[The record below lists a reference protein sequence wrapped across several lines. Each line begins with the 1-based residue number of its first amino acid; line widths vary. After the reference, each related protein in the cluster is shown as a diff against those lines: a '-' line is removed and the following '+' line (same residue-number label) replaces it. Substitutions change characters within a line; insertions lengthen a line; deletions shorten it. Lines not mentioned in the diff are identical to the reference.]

1 MKILIIDI
9 ETRPN
14 LAWCW
19 GLWDQNVAINQIE
32 QVGSVISWAAK
43 WYDQKNVLFS
53 SDYHDTHEE
62 MIKQAWDLLD
72 EADVVVGY
80 NSRSFDMK
88 HLNREFVVAGLPPP
102 TPWVD
107 IDLLSVVKQK
117 FKFMSN
123 KLEFV
128 ARELKVGGKVQ
139 HNGFDLWLGCMRDD
153 PKSWALMKK
162 YNCQDV
168 VLTEKV
174 YKQLLPWIKNHP
186 TRGLFDGNVR
196 NCPRCGHDNMIIRK
210 YTVTKTGKY
219 PVMQCKKCNG
229 YSKIS
234 KTVERTNMTAI

>member
-43 WYDQKNVLFS
+43 WYDNKSVMFA
-53 SDYHDTHEE
+53 SDHHDGHTE
-62 MIKQAWDLLD
+62 MIKKAWDLLD

-88 HLNREFVVAGLPPP
+88 HLNREFVVVGLPPP

-107 IDLLSVVKQK
+107 VDLLSVVKQR
-117 FKFMSN
+117 FKFASN
-123 KLEFV
+123 KLDFV
-128 ARELKVGGKVQ
+128 AQELKVGKKVE
-139 HNGFDLWLGCMRDD
+139 HSGFDLWLGCMKDD

-186 TRGLFDGNVR
+186 TKGLFDGNVR

-210 YTVTKTGKY
+210 YAVTKTGKY

-229 YSKIS
+229 YSKMS
-234 KTVERTNMTAI
+234 KAIERTNMTAI

>member
-43 WYDQKNVLFS
+43 WYDDKKVMFS
-53 SDYHDTHEE
+53 SDYHDNHTE
-62 MIKQAWDLLD
+62 MIKGAWDLLD

-88 HLNREFVVAGLPPP
+88 HLNREFVLAGLPPP
-102 TPWVD
+102 SPWVD
-107 IDLLSVVKQK
+107 IDLLSVVKQN

-123 KLEFV
+123 KLDFV
-128 ARELKVGGKVQ
+128 ARELKLGSKVQ
-139 HNGFDLWLGCMRDD
+139 HSGFDLWLGCMRDD

-174 YKQLLPWIKNHP
+174 YKHLMPWIRNHP
-186 TRGLFDGNVR
+186 TRGLYDGNTR
-196 NCPRCGHDNMIIRK
+196 NCPRCGHDHMIIRK
-210 YTVTKTGKY
+210 YHVTKTGKY
-219 PVMQCKKCNG
+219 PVMQCKKCYG
-229 YSKIS
+229 YSKMN
-234 KTVERTNMTAI
+234 KAVERTNMTAI